1 MTKNFL
7 TTAIALATVLF
18 AAAQDKPAYRIY
30 NGAGKASDFEQMLK
44 QAAAAEVVFFG
55 ELHDNSIAHWL
66 ELQVAKELFKRAGSL
81 TVGME
86 MFEADDQ
93 IVLDEYLNGT
103 IEEKH
108 LLSEAKV
115 WDNYKNDY
123 KPIVEFAK
131 ANHLKV
137 VATNVPRRYANLM
150 YRKGPES
157 LDNLDA
163 KAKAWI
169 APLPITIDLELP
181 GYKEMVTSMGGHG
194 PSGAAENIAK
204 SQALKDATMAHF
216 ILANMTGIFYHLNG
230 SYHSQNYE
238 GIVWYLKQA
247 KPKLKIVTIQI
258 VEQDAVDKLADENMK
273 KADFMIVVPSD
284 MTKTY

>member
-1 MTKNFL
+1 MKRIL
-7 TTAIALATVLF
+7 TTAIALATVAF
-18 AAAQDKPAYRIY
+18 ATAQDKPAYRIY
-30 NGAGKASDFEQMLK
+30 NGSGNATDFEQMLK
-44 QAAAAEVVFFG
+44 QAAGAEVVFFG

-66 ELQVAKELFKRAGSL
+66 ELQVEKELFRRAGSL
-81 TVGME
+81 VVGME

-137 VATNVPRRYANLM
+137 VATNVPRRYANLV
-150 YRKGPES
+150 YRKGVEA

-163 KAKAWI
+163 KAKTWI
-169 APLPITIDLELP
+169 APLPISVDLELP
-181 GYKEMVTSMGGHG
+181 GYKEMISSMGGHG
-194 PSGAAENIAK
+194 APAAAGNLAK

-216 ILANMTGIFYHLNG
+216 ILANMSGIFYHLNG

-247 KPKLKIVTIQI
+247 RPKIKIVTLQV
-258 VEQDAVDKLADENMK
+258 VEQDSVDKLADENMT
-273 KADFMIVVPSD
+273 KADFVIVVPSD